1 MLLANYNNFHYH
13 KKIRSV
19 KKVFH
24 ELSNEILIIPDVIMK
39 KNVRKSLEIEN
50 EEKRLSEICK
60 A

>member
-1 MLLANYNNFHYH
+1 VLLANYNNFHYH

-39 KNVRKSLEIEN
+39 KKCKKKFGNRKRG
-50 EEKRLSEICK
+50 KK